1 MARPQQEILLTID
14 TGDDY
19 TDIIASAGLW
29 AVLYNDKP
37 INARRRLW
45 ILKGET
51 YKYLKMVYPNPAH
64 AHLLAD
70 KLNTKFDTK
79 LFAVKQI
86 L

>member
-19 TDIIASAGLW
+19 MDIIASTGLW
-29 AVLYNDKP
+29 AVVYQDKP

-51 YKYLKMVYPNPAH
+51 HKYLKMVYPNPAH
-64 AHLLAD
+64 AYRLAD
-70 KLNTKFDTK
+70 KLNMKFNTK